1 MTSNNYNGRYNKQ
14 SDDWRRSQLKS
25 MLRTSVAL
33 GVAVGSVA
41 IATSRNGM
49 ELLRHEIHTVTEPLG
64 FSSAPKHPS
73 LTGRE
78 YVRELF
84 AESERASKELNI
96 PQEFIISQWFMES
109 GIFTKTDGPAVRANN
124 FGGILEPNVPG
135 KVLMRF
141 KNLHQFSNEYIK
153 ILKSEGVQNMSSFKG
168 IVERLH
174 EKGYFTDQS
183 SERYGSDVLGD
194 MYRLQSLDPHS
205 RLSRYYWKSLVG
217 MHR

>member
-1 MTSNNYNGRYNKQ
+1 MTSSNYNGRYNKP
-14 SDDWRRSQLKS
+14 SDDWRRSPLKS
-25 MLRTSVAL
+25 MLRTSVVL
-33 GVAVGSVA
+33 GVAVGSIA

-49 ELLRHEIHTVTEPLG
+49 ELFRHDIHTVTEPLG
-64 FSSAPKHPS
+64 LSSAPKHPS

-109 GIFTKTDGPAVRANN
+109 GIFTNQDGPAVRANN

-135 KVLMRF
+135 KALKRF

-153 ILKSEGVQNMSSFKG
+153 ILKDEGVQNMSNFRS

-174 EKGYFTDQS
+174 EKGYFTGQS
-183 SERYGSDVLGD
+183 AESYGSDVLGD
-194 MYRLQSLDPHS
+194 MYRLQRLDPHS
-205 RLSRYYWKSLVG
+205 RLSRYYWKSLIG

>member
-1 MTSNNYNGRYNKQ
+1 MTSSNYNGRYNKP

-25 MLRTSVAL
+25 MLRTSVVL
-33 GVAVGSVA
+33 GFAVGSIA
-41 IATSRNGM
+41 IGTSRNSM
-49 ELLRHEIHTVTEPLG
+49 ELLRHDIHTVTEPFGLH
-64 FSSAPKHPS
+64 SASKRPG

-84 AESERASKELNI
+84 YESERASRKLNI

-109 GIFTKTDGPAVRANN
+109 GIFTNQDGPAVRANN
-124 FGGILEPNVPG
+124 FGGILEPNAHG

-153 ILKSEGVQNMSSFKG
+153 ILKSEGVRNMSNFKS

-174 EKGYFTDQS
+174 DMGYFTDQS
-183 SERYGSDVLGD
+183 SESYGSDVLGD
-194 MYRLQSLDPHS
+194 MYRLQRLDPHS
-205 RLSRYYWKSLVG
+205 KLSRYYWKSLVG
-217 MHR
+217 IHR